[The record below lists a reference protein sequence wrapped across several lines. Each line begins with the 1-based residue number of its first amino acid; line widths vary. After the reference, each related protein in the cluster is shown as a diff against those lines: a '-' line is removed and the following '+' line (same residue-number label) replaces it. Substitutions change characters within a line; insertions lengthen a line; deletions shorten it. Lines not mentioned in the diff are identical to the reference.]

1 MTTVTIR
8 TYTSVLLGAVCLSL
22 LAQNAQSQDYP
33 PAFPR
38 EGARQVFDNMWITAW
53 DDTWIPD
60 KPTPMHRHVYDYF
73 GWEFTDSKTDSVS
86 PEGDTRSVSTSRG
99 LAWFLSKGVTHVE
112 IGRSS
117 NPPRHAILVELK
129 DAGSPY
135 YRNTTTFPTAFPS
148 DGDRQIVDNQRVTM
162 WERTWMP
169 GQPASPR
176 YFERNV
182 VMIFANAGD
191 LRLGAPVEQPH
202 VTSFAEGAVL
212 FLAGGGA
219 RAIEA
224 TNIAVRTL
232 LVELK

>member
-1 MTTVTIR
+1 MTTVSIR
-8 TYTSVLLGAVCLSL
+8 ACTLALLGAVSLSL
-22 LAQNAQSQDYP
+22 LAHDARSQDYP

-129 DAGSPY
+129 DAASPY
-135 YRNTTTFPTAFPS
+135 YRNTTAFPAAFPS
-148 DGDRQIVDNQRVTM
+148 DGDREIVDNQRVTM
-162 WERTWMP
+162 WDRTWMP
-169 GQPASPR
+169 GQAAAPR
-176 YFERNV
+176 FFERNV

-191 LRLGAPVEQPH
+191 LRLGGPGEQPH

-219 RAIEA
+219 RAIDA
-224 TNIAVRTL
+224 TNVAIRAL

>member
-1 MTTVTIR
+1 MTTVSIR
-8 TYTSVLLGAVCLSL
+8 AYTSVLLGAVCLSL
-22 LAQNAQSQDYP
+22 LAQNARSQDYP

-38 EGARQVFDNMWITAW
+38 EGARRVFDNMWITAW

-129 DAGSPY
+129 DA
-135 YRNTTTFPTAFPS
+135 A
-148 DGDRQIVDNQRVTM
+148 
-162 WERTWMP
+162 
-169 GQPASPR
+169 
-176 YFERNV
+176 
-182 VMIFANAGD
+182 
-191 LRLGAPVEQPH
+191 
-202 VTSFAEGAVL
+202 
-212 FLAGGGA
+212 
-219 RAIEA
+219 
-224 TNIAVRTL
+224 
-232 LVELK
+232 